1 MLQFLASYVFNGNRE
16 PGKMDN
22 LLVSDTIKILSHS
35 LLFPVKAKPKREGWI
50 QTPYEELNCSR
61 KPEIPGNSNKCLES
75 ASQYLIYP
83 QPAQWG
89 ASGAFMEQLYAA
101 ESNP

>member
-35 LLFPVKAKPKREGWI
+35 LLFPVKAKPKREG
-50 QTPYEELNCSR
+50 
-61 KPEIPGNSNKCLES
+61 
-75 ASQYLIYP
+75 
-83 QPAQWG
+83 
-89 ASGAFMEQLYAA
+89 
-101 ESNP
+101 